1 MKLKTDSRGM
11 TLVEALVGVAL
22 LAICGMIL
30 FTGFSTAYS
39 LMRKGTDAK
48 ATGQQAATVAE
59 GATVSDTNMGISQVN
74 GTISFEIDG
83 TQIQIDGQYAT
94 TYDDNNDSVFK
105 QFVPNLN

>member
-1 MKLKTDSRGM
+1 M

-48 ATGQQAATVAE
+48 ITGQQAAAAAE
-59 GATVSDTNMGISQVN
+59 GVAVSDTNIGISQEN

-94 TYDDNNDSVFK
+94 TFDENNDGVFK
-105 QFVPNLN
+105 QFLPN